1 MNRIPEVYVHDGV
14 ALNVADSGG
23 SGLLVMLQHGLC
35 GDAAQIAEVFPD
47 DPRFR
52 RVTLECRG
60 HGASEAGDAA
70 GFSIAT
76 FASDIVALTET
87 HSLAPLVLGG
97 VSMGAAIALRV
108 AVRRPDLVRGL
119 VLARPAWVASAAP
132 DNMKPNAEVGRILG
146 EYPPDEARRLFLAGK
161 TAKRLAAD
169 APDNLVSLTGFF
181 SRERLVVV
189 SALLQ
194 AIASDGPGVSE
205 AEVRGIAT
213 PTLIIGTKQDIIHP
227 LVYAETLASLIPD
240 SRLVEVTAKS
250 LDRVRYV
257 RDFRTALASFLEG
270 FA

>member
-1 MNRIPEVYVHDGV
+1 
-14 ALNVADSGG
+14 
-23 SGLLVMLQHGLC
+23 MLQHGLC
-35 GDAAQIAEVFPD
+35 GDAAQTAEVFPD

-76 FASDIVALTET
+76 FASDLVALIEL

-108 AVRRPDLVRGL
+108 AVRRPEVVRGL
-119 VLARPAWVASAAP
+119 VLARPAWVVNAAP
-132 DNMKPNAEVGRILG
+132 DNMKPNAEVGRLLG
-146 EYPPDEARRLFLAGK
+146 EYPTDEARRQFLTGK

-181 SRERLVVV
+181 SRAPLAVTSV
-189 SALLQ
+189 LLG

-205 AEVRGIAT
+205 AETRRIAA
-213 PTLIIGTKQDIIHP
+213 PTLIIGTKQDVIHP
-227 LVYAETLASLIPD
+227 LAHAEALASLIPD

-250 LDRVRYV
+250 RDRAQYV
-257 RDFRTALASFLEG
+257 REFRDALSGFLGE